1 MKPAAGAGSG
11 LRSQRKL
18 AREPSPP
25 PPAERCELCSARIEE
40 GHAHLV
46 DPAARELRC
55 ACGACSFLLSGR
67 AGSRWLRVPHRKELL
82 RELSITDAQW
92 DELRLPIELAFF
104 FRSSAAGRVVAFYP
118 GPAGATESLVSLEA
132 WDAIVSGNPAL
143 AGLQPD
149 IEALLVDR
157 RGNARDS
164 FLVSIDE
171 CYRLVG
177 LIRTHWRGLSGGAQV
192 QEELARFFAGLKGT
206 ADA

>member
-1 MKPAAGAGSG
+1 
-11 LRSQRKL
+11 
-18 AREPSPP
+18 
-25 PPAERCELCSARIEE
+25 
-40 GHAHLV
+40 
-46 DPAARELRC
+46 
-55 ACGACSFLLSGR
+55 
-67 AGSRWLRVPHRKELL
+67 
-82 RELSITDAQW
+82 
-92 DELRLPIELAFF
+92 
-104 FRSSAAGRVVAFYP
+104 VVAFYP
-118 GPAGATESLVSLEA
+118 GPAGATESLVSLAA
-132 WDAIVSGNPAL
+132 WNAIVSANPAL

-177 LIRTHWRGLSGGAQV
+177 IIRTHWRGLSGGGQV